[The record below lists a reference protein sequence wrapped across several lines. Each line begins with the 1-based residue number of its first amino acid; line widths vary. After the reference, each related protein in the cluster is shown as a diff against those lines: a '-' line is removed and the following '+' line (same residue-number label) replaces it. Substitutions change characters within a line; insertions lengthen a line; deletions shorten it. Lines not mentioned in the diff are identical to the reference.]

1 MRAAGSDL
9 TFSQSTLASMR
20 RGQLEIVGG
29 HRRLGRRLGF
39 TALRRH
45 RPFPRPLPVAPD
57 PIQSHQPTRLKSSD
71 HGFGNRFYLTQTSGF
86 GPVDSRQPKITGINV
101 VELAAFPALESPCGD
116 TGPLPLPD
124 PIQDHPPHRLK
135 TDSISRRPRASSPVA
150 STPSAPRESIS
161 WAWACSLSWRSLN
174 PTASLPGLAEEMSE
188 TKGYRPGDF

>member
-20 RGQLEIVGG
+20 RRSTGN
-29 HRRLGRRLGF
+29 RRRSSEVRSS
-39 TALRRH
+39 ARVH
-45 RPFPRPLPVAPD
+45 RPAATPALPSSSPGRPRSNPIAPTNS
-57 PIQSHQPTRLKSSD
+57 PQIKRPRIRQPFLSHADLGLRPM
-71 HGFGNRFYLTQTSGF
+71 
-86 GPVDSRQPKITGINV
+86 DSRQPKITGINV

-135 TDSISRRPRASSPVA
+135 TDSISRRPRASGPVA